1 MKHPDSQCHCSS
13 FASPLALRWHC
24 PDCGK
29 GAIMKVSTVDCVC
42 DGESLRKVE
51 ANSDQRGR

>member
-1 MKHPDSQCHCSS
+1 MKHSETHCHC
-13 FASPLALRWHC
+13 ATAAGPLALRWRC

-29 GAIMKVSTVDCVC
+29 SAIMKVSTLATVC

-51 ANSDQRGR
+51 PEGAREQ